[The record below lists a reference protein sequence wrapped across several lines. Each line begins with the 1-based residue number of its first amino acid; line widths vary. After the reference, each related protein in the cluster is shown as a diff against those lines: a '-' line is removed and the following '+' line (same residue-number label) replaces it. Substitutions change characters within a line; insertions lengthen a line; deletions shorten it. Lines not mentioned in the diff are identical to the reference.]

1 MDLCSEKKFP
11 ELEFNPSF
19 NKEGIGDELV
29 IRIELN
35 KAHISNFVFVTM
47 QVCM

>member
-19 NKEGIGDELV
+19 NKEGIGDGLV

-35 KAHISNFVFVTM
+35 FVFVIT